1 MTPSQQARYNLEL
14 AKDILSFIISQRVD
28 AIKKEK
34 GKGAVESNGKV
45 AELMQEIEFYTQE
58 QDAVIS
64 NDAAA
69 IQRVMDKYYP
79 EIKAAYDHHRTAP
92 ISAEERRRR
101 QEAFNYARASVG
113 LEGIK
118 VSKKCEKHAL
128 RFINGEIDMPTFK
141 AWI

>member
-14 AKDILSFIISQRVD
+14 AKDILSFMISQRID

-34 GKGAVESNGKV
+34 SNGAVDSNEKV
-45 AELMQEIEFYTQE
+45 AELMQEAEFYTQE

-69 IQRVMDKYYP
+69 IQRVMSQYYP
-79 EIKAAYDHHRTAP
+79 KIKAAYDHHRTAP
-92 ISAEERRRR
+92 ITAEERQRRL
-101 QEAFNYARASVG
+101 EAINYARASVE

-118 VSKKCEKHAL
+118 LSKEWEEHAL
-128 RFINGEIDMPTFK
+128 RFINGEIDMPTFMT
-141 AWI
+141 WI